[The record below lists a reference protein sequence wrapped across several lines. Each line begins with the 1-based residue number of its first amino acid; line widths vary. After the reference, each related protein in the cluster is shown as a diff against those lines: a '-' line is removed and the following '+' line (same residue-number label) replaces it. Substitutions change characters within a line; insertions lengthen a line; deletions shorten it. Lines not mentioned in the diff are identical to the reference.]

1 MKHGF
6 TLIELMI
13 VVAIIGIL
21 AAIAVPSFMKFQCK
35 SKQSEARMVL
45 KNIVVGEEAH
55 RAANDT
61 YIARGEAQLNII
73 SVVVAGTIRRYEFE
87 VTSAS
92 TTDFEAFATASTA
105 GGRRGEDLFTAG
117 GLPDTWATSEQAG
130 IDPTVNACE

>member
-21 AAIAVPSFMKFQCK
+21 AAVAVPNFLKFQCK

-61 YIARGEAQLNII
+61 YVDGLEAQLSII
-73 SVVVAGTIRRYEFE
+73 SVVIAGTIRRYDFE
-87 VTSAS
+87 VTAAS

-105 GGRRGEDLFTAG
+105 AGRRGDDLFTAG
-117 GLPDTWATSEQAG
+117 NLPDTWRTSEQAA
-130 IDPTVNACE
+130 IENQVDACQ